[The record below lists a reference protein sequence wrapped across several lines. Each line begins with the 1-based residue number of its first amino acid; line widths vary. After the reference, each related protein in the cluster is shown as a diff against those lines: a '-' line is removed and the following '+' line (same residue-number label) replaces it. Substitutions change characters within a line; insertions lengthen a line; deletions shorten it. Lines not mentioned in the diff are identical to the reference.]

1 MQLGTFR
8 CIEGQK
14 LHAQDILTKQTI
26 PIDILHLSLS
36 ITNQILKKS
45 EKFDIIS
52 KNCNMI
58 LILDKHM
65 VNYVL
70 DLAVCRKQIRG
81 IMM

>member
-14 LHAQDILTKQTI
+14 LHAQDILTEQTI

-45 EKFDIIS
+45 E
-52 KNCNMI
+52 I
-58 LILDKHM
+58 LLNLLLFQKI
-65 VNYVL
+65 V
-70 DLAVCRKQIRG
+70 I
-81 IMM
+81 